1 MFQEDFEV
9 IEKKIVDTEKN
20 SKSIKDEL
28 EHVIDNR
35 RGALRGS
42 PKTMEKKKNRSEVG
56 KGS

>member
-9 IEKKIVDTEKN
+9 IENKIVDIEKK
-20 SKSIKDEL
+20 SKRIKDEL
-28 EHVIDNR
+28 QHVLGSR

-42 PKTMEKKKNRSEVG
+42 PKTMKKRKNRYEVV